1 TSKSLLIIKGDFNP
15 KQGHFNISY
24 NGNNVTTRQSWEFK
38 DQLYAYSGNL
48 GAVLNQDGSKV
59 EASLWSPS
67 ADSVTMIIYDKDNQN
82 RVVAT
87 TPLVK
92 NNKGVWQT
100 ILDTKLGIKNYTG

>member
-1 TSKSLLIIKGDFNP
+1 SKSLLIIKGDFNP

-24 NGNNVTTRQSWEFK
+24 NGNNVMTRQSWEFK

-48 GAVLNQDGSKV
+48 GAVFNQDGSKV